1 MAQIRKLARETFV
14 YGIGSILP
22 KVLNF
27 LLLAPYLT
35 RILNQESYGI
45 YGILYA
51 YIALFITIFTFRLET
66 AFFRFTTK
74 GEDPV
79 KTYSTAIWMIILSS
93 VILVSVILLNARPI
107 AGFVTVPEDA
117 RFIRWFAFILAF
129 DAVAAIPFAKLRL
142 ENKAMK
148 FAGIKILN
156 VLITAILIVFFLS
169 VAPILVNKGHSLP
182 FYDPSKELDYVF
194 LSNLVASG
202 LILVLLIKELL
213 QVRFSLDTKLL
224 GNMLK
229 YSWPLILVGIAAAI
243 NQVFDR
249 VFISKLLP
257 GTPEANTAQSG
268 IYNGAAK
275 VAVLMSLFATAFNY
289 AAEPF
294 FFKMHKENNAT
305 DIYSSVALA
314 YTIAAGFVFLGIS
327 LFSDLAQFLI
337 GADFRAGMEIVPIL
351 LFAYLFLGLYY
362 NFSIWYKLDDKT
374 RFGAIIAL
382 SGALVTIAMN
392 FILIPEIGYTGA
404 AWSVLICYT
413 VMCMLALIFGQ
424 KYYPIPYPLKKIAA
438 YILLA
443 LILYFIHTQIPE
455 TLSVYLTY
463 LLNSAL
469 LLIYFFTAWK
479 VDKEVWSF

>member
-1 MAQIRKLARETFV
+1 MAQIRKLAQETFV

-74 GEDPV
+74 GEDPL
-79 KTYSTAIWMIILSS
+79 KTYSTAIWMIVISA
-93 VILVSVILLNARPI
+93 VILVSLIIMNASSI
-107 AGFVTVPEDA
+107 AGFVTTPEDS
-117 RFIRWFAFILAF
+117 RFIKWFAFILAF
-129 DAVAAIPFAKLRL
+129 DAIAAIPFAKLRL
-142 ENKAMK
+142 ENKAFK

-156 VLITAILIVFFLS
+156 VLITAFLVVFFLS
-169 VAPILVNKGHSLP
+169 LAPIMVKNGASLP
-182 FYDPSKELDYVF
+182 FYDPGKELDYVF
-194 LSNLVASG
+194 LSNLLASG
-202 LILVLLIKELL
+202 FILLMLVKELR
-213 QVRFSLDTKLL
+213 QVRFSLDKKLL
-224 GNMLK
+224 ANMLQ

-249 VFISKLLP
+249 VFIAKLLP

-268 IYNGAAK
+268 IYNGASK

-294 FFKMHKENNAT
+294 FFKSYKESNAT
-305 DIYSSVALA
+305 QIYSSVALA
-314 YTIAAGFVFLGIS
+314 YTIAAGFVFLAIS
-327 LFSDLAQFLI
+327 LFANIAQYLI

-351 LFAYLFLGLYY
+351 LFAYLLLGLYY

-382 SGALVTIAMN
+382 SGAAVTIAMN
-392 FILIPEIGYTGA
+392 LILIPAIGYTGA
-404 AWSVLICYT
+404 AWSVLICYF
-413 VMCMLALIFGQ
+413 VMCLLALIIGS
-424 KYYPIPYPLKKIAA
+424 KYYPIPYPLKKISA
-438 YILLA
+438 YIGLA
-443 LILYFIHTQIPE
+443 VLIYFIHH
-455 TLSVYLTY
+455 Y
-463 LLNSAL
+463 LLINLSESIKYGL
-469 LLIYFFTAWK
+469 DLFLLIFYVLLAWK
-479 VDKEVWSF
+479 YDRKLWAF